1 MTVDGIG
8 TLTIR
13 CLISRSLSGLNV
25 RRDRGVVVG
34 VVGVV
39 AGVVGVVAGS
49 DVHRVARRRGGSRG
63 LDGRCRC
70 WCRDNRDGS

>member
-39 AGVVGVVAGS
+39 AGS